1 MTKRIRTMTIDDKKM
16 IFWKTTSR
24 HFRVGMPSAIQPD
37 SLKDLNWESKNMI
50 SDIMREKLRGCK
62 SVIARFWEGYFGQ
75 KLNPPPLHPKSY
87 SQEKYR
93 MELPLLCLLCHLDK
107 LLYPYL
113 VRFHLDT

>member
-24 HFRVGMPSAIQPD
+24 NFRVGMPSAIQPD

-75 KLNPPPLHPKSY
+75 KKQRPNFQQQP
-87 SQEKYR
+87 R
-93 MELPLLCLLCHLDK
+93 N
-107 LLYPYL
+107 YL
-113 VRFHLDT
+113 SWQDLFRLSC